1 MICPKCGARYPR
13 EFSEC
18 TQCEVRLVAEPSA
31 DEAAPVDPERP
42 ATAPAAE
49 GGLFCPE
56 CGAEYRQGVTE
67 CSDCEVP
74 LGDRPPPE
82 PPHPE
87 PDLVEVTKTSDPAL
101 LPVLV
106 SVLESA
112 GIEPVVEGDEI
123 MGVLPVGHFGGGKW
137 SADGRGLNVVIRVPR
152 ERAEEARAL
161 LTEVEESG
169 ADEMGEAGDDDGE

>member
-1 MICPKCGARYPR
+1 
-13 EFSEC
+13 
-18 TQCEVRLVAEPSA
+18 
-31 DEAAPVDPERP
+31 
-42 ATAPAAE
+42 
-49 GGLFCPE
+49 LFCPD
-56 CGAEYRQGVTE
+56 CGAEYQDGVSE
-67 CSDCEVP
+67 CADCEVP
-74 LGDRPPPE
+74 LVDRPPAE

-87 PDLVEVTKTSDPAL
+87 PDLVEVMETSDPAL
-101 LPVLV
+101 LPVLL

-137 SADGRGLNVVIRVPR
+137 NADGRGLNVVIRVSR

-169 ADEMGEAGDDDGE
+169 GEGGE